1 MEIILIGLGATVVFD
16 LWLALLKRM
25 GVKTMNMAFV
35 GRWAGHL
42 LQGRFTHASI
52 AAAPAVAGEAALGW
66 AVHYATGVAFAA
78 ALVAVAG
85 NGWLLQPTLAPALA
99 VGIATVGAPLF
110 VMQPAM
116 GLGFAASKTPAPV
129 KNCLRSLTNHMVFGA
144 GLYLAALVL
153 RLR

>member
-52 AAAPAVAGEAALGW
+52 AAAPAVAK
-66 AVHYATGVAFAA
+66 
-78 ALVAVAG
+78 
-85 NGWLLQPTLAPALA
+85 
-99 VGIATVGAPLF
+99 TVPPFSTQFFNFCAAPLS
-110 VMQPAM
+110 MCWPQ
-116 GLGFAASKTPAPV
+116 T
-129 KNCLRSLTNHMVFGA
+129 
-144 GLYLAALVL
+144 
-153 RLR
+153 